1 MIWRYPTG
9 PGGKRIEQRSVHGT
23 APEWLPRV
31 VYNGKERILLNN
43 TASLVWVA
51 NLDALELHVPFDRYD
66 RKDYPT
72 ELVFDLDPPDDRSF
86 ALVSETA
93 LALKEVLDSLGLF
106 SVPKTSGATGLQ
118 IYIPIEPK
126 YTFAETR
133 KINKFIADYMSQKN
147 AGSNHLGT
155 GGGQTALKIIFR
167 LFAALAGPNDGSPL
181 LRARAH
187 DANRFHSGHLG
198 RSRQRLQ
205 TDRFYSIKCD

>member
-133 KINKFIADYMSQKN
+133 KINKFIADYMSQKKCRIKSPWN
-147 AGSNHLGT
+147 GWWTNGAQNYISIICSF
-155 GGGQTALKIIFR
+155 GGAERWQSLT
-167 LFAALAGPNDGSPL
+167 PC
-181 LRARAH
+181 ARA
-187 DANRFHSGHLG
+187 
-198 RSRQRLQ
+198 
-205 TDRFYSIKCD
+205 